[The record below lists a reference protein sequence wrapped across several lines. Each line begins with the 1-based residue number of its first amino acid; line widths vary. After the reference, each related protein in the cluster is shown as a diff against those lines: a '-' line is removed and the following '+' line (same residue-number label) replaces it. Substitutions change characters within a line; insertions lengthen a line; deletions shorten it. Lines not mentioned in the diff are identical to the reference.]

1 MKKSELKSRLARGG
15 SFTVDALF
23 FKFSELVVCA
33 KSAVEGNS
41 TLTIKNAGTLRISEI
56 DALCEH
62 APGHVNFLDV
72 KFED

>member
-1 MKKSELKSRLARGG
+1 MKKSELKNKLAKGG

-23 FKFSELVVCA
+23 FKFSELVACA

-41 TLTIKNAGTLRISEI
+41 TLTIKNADTLRVSEI

-62 APGHVNFLDV
+62 ASGHVNFLDV